1 MAVECDTQEP
11 LCLGSDLFPASHA
24 ETHETNTLDAP
35 HDTCG
40 HAEGRILLEVCIS
53 LQLSVFFF
61 RTMGDR
67 LHLED
72 KTFSSSSF
80 HSLLNFTDT
89 SGLENRAPEI

>member
-53 LQLSVFFF
+53 LQLSVFFVDNGRQTESRGQNIQF
-61 RTMGDR
+61 
-67 LHLED
+67 
-72 KTFSSSSF
+72 
-80 HSLLNFTDT
+80 
-89 SGLENRAPEI
+89 